1 MIARTLGVAL
11 KDEPSE
17 IKIIVCT
24 ALAGLI
30 ESLERKQRKKP
41 ASGGTAAPA
50 AKIAAVA
57 ASAELNAVSEFA
69 PNYLP
74 LLFNLFTSASSSDPI
89 HHPSFVATMAYVGI
103 TAPAVS
109 ANLFKQLMTRLLAPA
124 TVATMRVSL
133 TQLAQA
139 FVPKLKDEE
148 LSFLFDSIRPQL
160 SDSDAALQKRSYGVL
175 ASICEHHQQWT
186 RTNVAL
192 LTETIGSA
200 LAACKAQAK
209 KVVSRLSIYLLYE
222 CPASQL
228 TDESLGWLSH

>member
-1 MIARTLGVAL
+1 LIARTLGVAL

-41 ASGGTAAPA
+41 ASGGTAAA
-50 AKIAAVA
+50 AKTAAVV

-148 LSFLFDSIRPQL
+148 LSFLFDTIRPQL

-209 KVVSRLSIYLLYE
+209 KVVHHISLSLSICCTNVL
-222 CPASQL
+222 QVN
-228 TDESLGWLSH
+228 